1 MRPRILVT
9 GAGGFLGS
17 HLCDA
22 LLNVGW
28 TVVGLDNLSQGQE
41 RNLATALSQPE
52 FSLVIGDV
60 RDSELVL
67 RAAAGADVIAHLAAY
82 KIPRYGGR
90 LATLDVNAQGT
101 RAVLEAARQTRARV
115 LFASTSDCYGKNPR
129 VPFAEADDSVL
140 GPASVA
146 RWAYAVSK
154 SFCEHLCFGYREEHG
169 VAATVVRFFGS
180 YGPRHH
186 LSWWGGPQSVFID
199 LALQGKPL
207 VIHGDGLQT
216 RSFTYVQDTVAG
228 IMAVLQAGVKVSDG
242 EVFNIGTDQEIT
254 IADLGRL
261 VYQLVRPGEPP
272 LLEFLPYQA
281 ISGRPYEDVRRRV
294 PNADKL
300 RRLGWQPAYTL
311 EEGLKDT
318 VAWQRLVRMKSAA

>member
-1 MRPRILVT
+1 MGQRILVT

-22 LLNVGW
+22 LLDAGW

-41 RNLATALSQPE
+41 RNLAAARSQPG
-52 FSLVIGDV
+52 FSLEIGDV
-60 RDSELVL
+60 RDPELVL

-129 VPFAEADDSVL
+129 VPFNEGDDSVL

-169 VAATVVRFFGS
+169 VATTVVRFFGS

-216 RSFTYVQDTVAG
+216 RSFTYVEDTVAG
-228 IMAVLQAGVKVSDG
+228 IMALLEARLNESDG
-242 EVFNIGTDQEIT
+242 EVFNIGTDHEIT

-261 VYQLVRPGEPP
+261 VYQLVRPGKDP
-272 LLEFLPYQA
+272 LLDFVPYQE

-294 PNADKL
+294 PNTDKL
-300 RRLGWQPAYTL
+300 RRLGWRPAYTL
-311 EEGLKDT
+311 EAGLTET
-318 VAWQRLVRMKSAA
+318 VAWQRQVRLEKAG